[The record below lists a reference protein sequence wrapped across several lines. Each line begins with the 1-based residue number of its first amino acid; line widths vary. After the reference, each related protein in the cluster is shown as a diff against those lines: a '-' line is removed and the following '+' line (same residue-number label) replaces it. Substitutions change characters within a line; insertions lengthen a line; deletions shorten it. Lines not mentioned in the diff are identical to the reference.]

1 VGLAADGGV
10 DADTAGRLRIVT
22 TGRPP
27 EPDGRPRAQPWTAA
41 APVVVGPDMTTDL
54 IPRPAHGSRS
64 DYAELSSHIRSAGL
78 LERRTGYY
86 VAKFTLTW
94 AAFGAAWTAFALIGA
109 TWWQLI
115 TAAVLGVLSTQTA
128 FLGHDL
134 GHKQVV
140 RTRRASYALGVLHGN
155 LAVGLS
161 MGWWLDKHN
170 RHHAHPNHADL
181 DPDVAPAGPL
191 IHFPEQGV
199 GRRGLLGWATRH
211 QAVLFFPITLLEG
224 LNLHVASIRALHS
237 GTVRA
242 RRLEASLLAVH
253 LTAFV
258 AAPFL
263 VLTPGQAVAFIA
275 IHQAVFGS
283 YMGCSFAPN
292 HKGMPPITP
301 AEERDYL
308 RRQVLTSRNVRGG
321 RFVDLLLGGLNYQI
335 EHHLFPS
342 MPRPNLRR
350 AQPLVAAFCADRG
363 IRYTETGLLASYR
376 LVLGHLDDVA
386 TGLRGTR

>member
-1 VGLAADGGV
+1 MSTHFILKDV
-10 DADTAGRLRIVT
+10 RER
-22 TGRPP
+22 
-27 EPDGRPRAQPWTAA
+27 
-41 APVVVGPDMTTDL
+41 
-54 IPRPAHGSRS
+54 RS
-64 DYAELSSHIRSAGL
+64 DYAELSSQIRSAGL
-78 LERRTGYY
+78 LERRTSYY
-86 VAKFTLTW
+86 IAKFTLTW
-94 AAFGAAWTAFALIGA
+94 ASFGAAWAAFVLIGA
-109 TWWQLI
+109 TWWQLV
-115 TAAVLGVLSTQTA
+115 TAVVLGVLSTQIA

-140 RTRRASYALGVLHGN
+140 RTRRVSYLLGLVHGN

-161 MGWWLDKHN
+161 IGWWLDKHN
-170 RHHAHPNHADL
+170 RHHAHPNHAEL

-191 IHFPEQGV
+191 IFFPEQGA
-199 GRRGLLGWATRH
+199 GRRGLAGWVTRH

-224 LNLHVASIRALHS
+224 LNLHVGSIQALRT
-237 GTVRA
+237 GTIRA
-242 RRLEASLLAVH
+242 RRLESALLAVH
-253 LTAFV
+253 LAAFV

-263 VLTPGQAVAFIA
+263 VLYPWQALAFIGL
-275 IHQAVFGS
+275 HQAVFGF

-292 HKGMPPITP
+292 HKGMPPLTP

-350 AQPLVAAFCADRG
+350 ARPLIAEFCADRG
-363 IRYTETGLLASYR
+363 IRYTETGLLTSYR
-376 LVLGHLDDVA
+376 LVLGHLSKVA
-386 TGLRGTR
+386 AGQRAVS